1 MGDTYM
7 SNNERT
13 VRFDGMFSDPN
24 DVSKMLHLVYD
35 ALEEK
40 DYNPINQIVGYL
52 LSGDPAYIPRHND
65 ARNLIRR
72 FERDEIL
79 EELLKSYL
87 ESDEN

>member
-1 MGDTYM
+1 MGDFTM
-7 SNNERT
+7 SNDGRT
-13 VRFDGMFSDPN
+13 VRVDGKFTDPD

-40 DYNPINQIVGYL
+40 DYNPINQIVGYI

-65 ARNLIRR
+65 ARNLIRH

-79 EELLKSYL
+79 EEVLKAYL
-87 ESDEN
+87 ESDEK

>member
-1 MGDTYM
+1 MGDSYM

-13 VRFDGMFSDPN
+13 VRFDGKINDPN
-24 DVSKMLHLVYD
+24 DVSKMLRLVND

-40 DYNPINQIVGYL
+40 EYNPINQIVGYL

-79 EELLKSYL
+79 EELLNAYL
-87 ESDEN
+87 ERDGK

>member
-1 MGDTYM
+1 M
-7 SNNERT
+7 SNDERT
-13 VRFDGMFSDPN
+13 VRFDSRNLDPN
-24 DVSKMLHLVYD
+24 NVSTMLSQVYN

-79 EELLKSYL
+79 EELLKNYL
-87 ESDEN
+87 ESDK